1 MSRQNGKRFAEN
13 TKKNNRYKENKN
25 KYNNK
30 KLKTIIIILS
40 VLFLIFV
47 FYIVFKQKMNIFF
60 NNAFNDIKENS
71 KNIDNIKKN
80 VTNLENLEASDLKVE
95 NSETQSSISLTI
107 TNTSSESTSSQVLSI
122 LLLDKEGNTVIPFT
136 AYINELAPNENE
148 VLKMYTK
155 QDVSNVTDFSISKE
169 AD

>member
-25 KYNNK
+25 KFDNNRP
-30 KLKTIIIILS
+30 KTIIIFLII
-40 VLFLIFV
+40 LFLIFV
-47 FYIVFKQKMNIFF
+47 FYIVFKQKINIFF

-71 KNIDNIKKN
+71 VIRDNKKN

-107 TNTSSESTSSQVLSI
+107 TNNSSESTSSQVLSI

-148 VLKMYTK
+148 ILKMYTK

-169 AD
+169 AN